1 MAAGGLMQMPPEKK
15 RTKEKKYS
23 YDQNYLRQNMVAVN
37 ITFNRQKPDDMVILD
52 WLNSRK
58 ESKVAYM
65 KRLIISDMEKAG
77 E

>member
-1 MAAGGLMQMPPEKK
+1 MTSEKK
-15 RTKEKKYS
+15 RTKEEKYS
-23 YDQNYLRQNMVAVN
+23 YDQNYLRQNVVAVN

-58 ESKVAYM
+58 ESKVSYV
-65 KRLIISDMEKAG
+65 KRLIISDMENAG

>member
-1 MAAGGLMQMPPEKK
+1 MPPEKK
-15 RTKEKKYS
+15 RTKEEKYS

-58 ESKVAYM
+58 ESKVSYV
-65 KRLIISDMEKAG
+65 KRLIISDMENAG

>member
-1 MAAGGLMQMPPEKK
+1 MPPEKK
-15 RTKEKKYS
+15 RTKEEKYS

>member
-1 MAAGGLMQMPPEKK
+1 MPPEKK
-15 RTKEKKYS
+15 RTKEEKYS
-23 YDQNYLRQNMVAVN
+23 YDQNYLRQNIVAVN

>member
-1 MAAGGLMQMPPEKK
+1 MQMPPEKK
-15 RTKEKKYS
+15 RTKEEKYS

-58 ESKVAYM
+58 ESKVSYV
-65 KRLIISDMEKAG
+65 KRLIISDMENAG

>member
-1 MAAGGLMQMPPEKK
+1 MTSEKK
-15 RTKEKKYS
+15 RTKEEKYS
-23 YDQNYLRQNMVAVN
+23 YDQNYLRQNVVAVN